1 MADRAYPGT
10 GITVHYDR
18 TRCRH
23 VAECVRGLPLVFDPE
38 RRPWI
43 VVDNER
49 DPLLVAE
56 VVRRCPTGAL
66 HYELV
71 EGPAE
76 VPDPVTT
83 VTAVPDGPLLVRG
96 DLRLDLGDAGR
107 MTETRAALCRCGSSG
122 NKPFCDGSHER
133 IGWRSVA
140 VTDREPSGGRP
151 HSEPAVT
158 DD

>member
-1 MADRAYPGT
+1 MADRAYAGT
-10 GITVHYDR
+10 GITVRYDR

-43 VVDNER
+43 VVDNEP
-49 DPLLVAE
+49 DALLVAE

-66 HYELV
+66 HYDLEG
-71 EGPAE
+71 GPAE
-76 VPDPVTT
+76 RPDLVTT

-107 MTETRAALCRCGSSG
+107 IAETRAALCRCGYSA

-151 HSEPAVT
+151 HAEAAVPE
-158 DD
+158 D